1 MCESPPSSHQAFPP
15 GLLYEDILPH
25 YLAIGVAYERFMD
38 SCPKE
43 LEPYDKAYK
52 MQIVEQDNLQH
63 MWWGNYGISA
73 LIVAIDRC
81 FGGKKSKAEYIK
93 EPILSKTFKSD
104 GLTEEEKQKQRE
116 LFVAK
121 LQVMQT
127 NFELS
132 KKGQ

>member
-1 MCESPPSSHQAFPP
+1 
-15 GLLYEDILPH
+15 
-25 YLAIGVAYERFMD
+25 MD

-43 LEPYDKAYK
+43 LEPFDKAHK
-52 MQIVEQDNLQH
+52 KKIEEQDVLQH
-63 MWWGNYGISA
+63 LWWGNYGVSA

-81 FGGKKSKAEYIK
+81 FSGKKSKAKYIK
-93 EPILSKTFKSD
+93 EPILSKTYEDD

>member
-1 MCESPPSSHQAFPP
+1 M
-15 GLLYEDILPH
+15 G
-25 YLAIGVAYERFMD
+25 

-43 LEPYDKAYK
+43 LEPFDNAHKK
-52 MQIVEQDNLQH
+52 KIEEQDVLQH
-63 MWWGNYGISA
+63 LWWGNYGVSA

-81 FGGKKSKAEYIK
+81 FSGKKSKAKYIK
-93 EPILSKTFKSD
+93 EPILSKTFEND

-127 NFELS
+127 NFELN

>member
-1 MCESPPSSHQAFPP
+1 MT
-15 GLLYEDILPH
+15 
-25 YLAIGVAYERFMD
+25 YERFMD

-43 LEPYDKAYK
+43 LEPYDKAHK
-52 MQIVEQDNLQH
+52 IKIAEQDNLQH
-63 MWWGNYGISA
+63 MWWGNYGVSA

-93 EPILSKTFKSD
+93 EPILSKSCEND

-121 LQVMQT
+121 LQVMKT

-132 KKGQ
+132 KKGR

>member
-1 MCESPPSSHQAFPP
+1 
-15 GLLYEDILPH
+15 
-25 YLAIGVAYERFMD
+25 MD

-43 LEPYDKAYK
+43 LEPYNKAHK
-52 MQIVEQDNLQH
+52 INIVEQDNLQH

-73 LIVAIDRC
+73 LIVAIDKC
-81 FGGKKSKAEYIK
+81 FSKKPKAEYIK
-93 EPILSKTFKSD
+93 EPILSKKIEND
-104 GLTEEEKQKQRE
+104 GLTEEEIQKQRE

>member
-1 MCESPPSSHQAFPP
+1 
-15 GLLYEDILPH
+15 
-25 YLAIGVAYERFMD
+25 MD

-43 LEPYDKAYK
+43 LEPYNKAHK
-52 MQIVEQDNLQH
+52 INIVEQDNLQH

-73 LIVAIDRC
+73 LIVAIDKC
-81 FGGKKSKAEYIK
+81 FSKKPKAEYIK
-93 EPILSKTFKSD
+93 EPILSKKIEND
-104 GLTEEEKQKQRE
+104 GVTEEEIQKQRE

>member
-1 MCESPPSSHQAFPP
+1 ME
-15 GLLYEDILPH
+15 
-25 YLAIGVAYERFMD
+25 

-43 LEPYDKAYK
+43 LEPFDNAHKK
-52 MQIVEQDNLQH
+52 KIEEQDVLQH
-63 MWWGNYGISA
+63 LWWGNYGVSA

-81 FGGKKSKAEYIK
+81 FSGKKSKAKYIK
-93 EPILSKTFKSD
+93 EPILSKTFEND
-104 GLTEEEKQKQRE
+104 GLTEEEIQKQRE

>member
-1 MCESPPSSHQAFPP
+1 M
-15 GLLYEDILPH
+15 
-25 YLAIGVAYERFMD
+25 GVTYERFMD

-43 LEPYDKAYK
+43 LEPYVKAHNNKIMEEDY
-52 MQIVEQDNLQH
+52 LQH
-63 MWWGNYGISA
+63 LWWGNYGLSA

-81 FGGKKSKAEYIK
+81 FRGKKSKFEYIK
-93 EPILSKTFKSD
+93 EPILSKTFEND
-104 GLTEEEKQKQRE
+104 VLTEEEIQKQRE

-127 NFELS
+127 NFELN

>member
-1 MCESPPSSHQAFPP
+1 M
-15 GLLYEDILPH
+15 
-25 YLAIGVAYERFMD
+25 AYERFMD

-52 MQIVEQDNLQH
+52 IQIVEQDNLQH

>member
-1 MCESPPSSHQAFPP
+1 
-15 GLLYEDILPH
+15 
-25 YLAIGVAYERFMD
+25 MD

-43 LEPYDKAYK
+43 LEPFDKAHK
-52 MQIVEQDNLQH
+52 KKIEEQDVLKH
-63 MWWGNYGISA
+63 LWWGNYGISA

-81 FGGKKSKAEYIK
+81 FSKNKKAEYIK
-93 EPILSKTFKSD
+93 EPIVRDVLENY
-104 GLTEEEKQKQRE
+104 GLTEEEKQKKRE

>member
-1 MCESPPSSHQAFPP
+1 
-15 GLLYEDILPH
+15 
-25 YLAIGVAYERFMD
+25 MD

-43 LEPYDKAYK
+43 LEPYNKAHK
-52 MQIVEQDNLQH
+52 MKIAEQDNLQH
-63 MWWGNYGISA
+63 MWWGNYGVSA

-81 FGGKKSKAEYIK
+81 FSKKQKAEYIK
-93 EPILSKTFKSD
+93 EPILSKTFEND
-104 GLTEEEKQKQRE
+104 GLTEEEIQKQRE

-132 KKGQ
+132 KKCQ

>member
-1 MCESPPSSHQAFPP
+1 M
-15 GLLYEDILPH
+15 
-25 YLAIGVAYERFMD
+25 GVTYERFMD

-43 LEPYDKAYK
+43 LEPYVKAHNNKIMEEDY
-52 MQIVEQDNLQH
+52 LQH
-63 MWWGNYGISA
+63 LWFGNYGLSA

-81 FGGKKSKAEYIK
+81 FRGKKSKFEYIK
-93 EPILSKTFKSD
+93 APILSKAFEND

-127 NFELS
+127 NFELN

>member
-1 MCESPPSSHQAFPP
+1 
-15 GLLYEDILPH
+15 
-25 YLAIGVAYERFMD
+25 MD

-52 MQIVEQDNLQH
+52 IQIKEQDMLQH
-63 MWWGNYGISA
+63 MWWGNYGVSA

-81 FGGKKSKAEYIK
+81 FSKKPSAEYIK
-93 EPILSKTFKSD
+93 EPILSKTFEND

>member
-1 MCESPPSSHQAFPP
+1 MPNELRAF
-15 GLLYEDILPH
+15 Y
-25 YLAIGVAYERFMD
+25 
-38 SCPKE
+38 
-43 LEPYDKAYK
+43 KAYK
-52 MQIVEQDNLQH
+52 NKQRIKDEETW
-63 MWWGNYGISA
+63 MWWGNYGLSA

-93 EPILSKTFKSD
+93 EPILSQTFKDD

-121 LQVMQT
+121 LQVTQT

>member
-1 MCESPPSSHQAFPP
+1 ME
-15 GLLYEDILPH
+15 
-25 YLAIGVAYERFMD
+25 

-43 LEPYDKAYK
+43 LEPYNKAHK
-52 MQIVEQDNLQH
+52 INIVEQDNLQH

-73 LIVAIDRC
+73 LIVAIDKC
-81 FGGKKSKAEYIK
+81 FSKKPKAEYIK
-93 EPILSKTFKSD
+93 EPILSKTFEND
-104 GLTEEEKQKQRE
+104 GLTEEEIQKQRE

>member
-1 MCESPPSSHQAFPP
+1 MN
-15 GLLYEDILPH
+15 
-25 YLAIGVAYERFMD
+25 

-43 LEPYDKAYK
+43 LEPYDKAYEI
-52 MQIVEQDNLQH
+52 QIKEQDMLQH

-81 FGGKKSKAEYIK
+81 FSGKKSKAEYIK
-93 EPILSKTFKSD
+93 EPILSQTFKDD

>member
-1 MCESPPSSHQAFPP
+1 
-15 GLLYEDILPH
+15 
-25 YLAIGVAYERFMD
+25 MD

-43 LEPYDKAYK
+43 LEPFDKAHK
-52 MQIVEQDNLQH
+52 KKIEEQDMLQH
-63 MWWGNYGISA
+63 LWWGNYGVSA

-81 FGGKKSKAEYIK
+81 FSGKKSKAKYIK
-93 EPILSKTFKSD
+93 EPILSKTFEND